1 MRQPK
6 RLVRTESRG
15 GRCRDSNGARDEA
28 DPRKDWS
35 ETIKGVTG
43 DHVHE
48 SHLIPEDLRVP
59 TENVFD
65 SPRKK
70 RPVAVVFAYVGNDFK
85 GNTQNVLLPR
95 GSTVDDVIE
104 DAIFNAGGILLP
116 NYRSKGLQRLKWSRS
131 SRTDKG
137 VSSLFTVVGLRMET
151 PVRAHG
157 GGSEN
162 ESETSDG
169 SNGSSS
175 GSNSSL
181 SKEEIDAEAKELIV
195 EKINQHLP
203 TDAVKAFACF
213 KATKSFD
220 ARRAAIS
227 RCS

>member
-15 GRCRDSNGARDEA
+15 GRCRDSNGARDEEA
-28 DPRKDWS
+28 GPRKDWS

-43 DHVHE
+43 DHVHA

-116 NYRSKGLQRLKWSRS
+116 NYRSKGLQRLKCREA
-131 SRTDKG
+131 RGRIKACR
-137 VSSLFTVVGLRMET
+137 VCL
-151 PVRAHG
+151 P
-157 GGSEN
+157 
-162 ESETSDG
+162 
-169 SNGSSS
+169 SS
-175 GSNSSL
+175 G
-181 SKEEIDAEAKELIV
+181 
-195 EKINQHLP
+195 
-203 TDAVKAFACF
+203 
-213 KATKSFD
+213 
-220 ARRAAIS
+220 
-227 RCS
+227 